1 MENSS
6 QFSRLPKKK
15 LLLIVEKLLDEG
27 FSSENPYDGDFEKY
41 YESLSSIGKYFNIS
55 AVHED
60 VEFISKF
67 IDINDRMLPDI
78 FENGN
83 TSVYYDNLVIPSL
96 KTYELRYSVWG
107 SCTYDDYMG
116 QKIDSYD
123 IDWVKDSAYQMMNDG
138 NWDVFDGNNLRD
150 TEYDNFDNSDFSFD
164 KVVPY
169 EDKNVIDESSSNRT
183 LIEHTRKSILS
194 LDRKNLLR
202 LKSMINS
209 RLKSL

>member
-1 MENSS
+1 MG
-6 QFSRLPKKK
+6 K
-15 LLLIVEKLLDEG
+15 V
-27 FSSENPYDGDFEKY
+27 
-41 YESLSSIGKYFNIS
+41 SL
-55 AVHED
+55 
-60 VEFISKF
+60 
-67 IDINDRMLPDI
+67 IDIEK
-78 FENGN
+78 F
-83 TSVYYDNLVIPSL
+83 
-96 KTYELRYSVWG
+96 K
-107 SCTYDDYMG
+107 
-116 QKIDSYD
+116 
-123 IDWVKDSAYQMMNDG
+123 
-138 NWDVFDGNNLRD
+138 D

>member
-1 MENSS
+1 
-6 QFSRLPKKK
+6 
-15 LLLIVEKLLDEG
+15 
-27 FSSENPYDGDFEKY
+27 
-41 YESLSSIGKYFNIS
+41 
-55 AVHED
+55 
-60 VEFISKF
+60 
-67 IDINDRMLPDI
+67 
-78 FENGN
+78 
-83 TSVYYDNLVIPSL
+83 
-96 KTYELRYSVWG
+96 
-107 SCTYDDYMG
+107 MG
-116 QKIDSYD
+116 QKIESYD
-123 IDWVKDSAYQMMNDG
+123 IDWVKDSAYQMISDG
-138 NWDVFDGNNLRD
+138 NWDVYDGNNLRD